1 MRARAPRVA
10 SNIAS
15 SILTDFNISQLQMT
29 IDTNRESRA
38 ASFQSTIPHLSAPIT
53 FANVQTA
60 ARDAYAFVTNPS
72 RIADS
77 FMHAYIAIGVD
88 AYAAITASLFAYRS
102 LVEESGT
109 QSLALAA
116 AARDALATAPRFVA
130 GVNLAF
136 GTAIIDASRA
146 AVRADTM
153 VAYWLAEAAPRSARA
168 TVALLGE
175 TGDLLARG
183 ATRVPALATTLFLRA
198 TSAPAHL
205 APALAHAVFN
215 AEYAVSARFVKDMRD
230 LSEGYL
236 GALTTT
242 GRLAYEGAAGTLAL
256 ARTATSLIAAA
267 PGALEDASLAALG
280 KIAYVGTYGVP
291 TWVDSVHQVPQIA
304 AVLHTLSAGERIALA
319 VYETIRDFFDTAR
332 RALAF
337 LFGSSPQVAIAPPA
351 QTATTTSPRPPPRAS
366 SR

>member
-1 MRARAPRVA
+1 MRTRAPRVA
-10 SNIAS
+10 SNSAS
-15 SILTDFNISQLQMT
+15 SILTDFDISQLQM
-29 IDTNRESRA
+29 IPASGLPKGSFDTNRESRA
-38 ASFQSTIPHLSAPIT
+38 VSFQSTIPHLSAPIT

-77 FMHAYIAIGVD
+77 FMHAYVAIGVD
-88 AYAAITASLFAYRS
+88 AYAAITASLSAYRS

-116 AARDALATAPRFVA
+116 AARDALATAPQFVA

-136 GTAIIDASRA
+136 GTAIIGASHA
-146 AVRADTM
+146 AIQADTM

-205 APALAHAVFN
+205 APALASAVFN
-215 AEYAVSARFVKDMRD
+215 AEYAVSARFVKDMR
-230 LSEGYL
+230 
-236 GALTTT
+236 AL
-242 GRLAYEGAAGTLAL
+242 
-256 ARTATSLIAAA
+256 
-267 PGALEDASLAALG
+267 
-280 KIAYVGTYGVP
+280 
-291 TWVDSVHQVPQIA
+291 
-304 AVLHTLSAGERIALA
+304 
-319 VYETIRDFFDTAR
+319 
-332 RALAF
+332 
-337 LFGSSPQVAIAPPA
+337 
-351 QTATTTSPRPPPRAS
+351 PRAILGR
-366 SR
+366 SRRPAVSRMRAPQAPSRSPAPRHHL